1 MAKSPVT
8 IEEAAGHHGRVIKYY
23 RRSVINPPDGWT
35 QEQLAEAM
43 DISVR
48 WVQEMERMSFI
59 QSISRR
65 KALVAILGIPA
76 ALLDL
81 EEVVKISNSASTH
94 MQTWLLDSL
103 EDVTNTRWQLYYT
116 SGNSIT
122 EEGLLNQIERL
133 EQIADEG
140 LKDQNRIYRILVQN
154 YQLAGSLARDN
165 FHYSNAKKYFR
176 EAQRLAQEAQSPDLI
191 STSVS
196 RYAVALLRQERIEEA
211 LTMYRSAADLA
222 AHTQPHVKAYILSGL
237 AEVLA
242 RTNQRTEC
250 YKTLDLAEKLLDRAQ
265 LVSSVEDSAHV
276 RLSLQSLEDSRGEC
290 YVLLGEPL
298 KGLNY
303 LRTAQKQLDPTMN
316 RNRCRLLM
324 QQSEAFLAAGH
335 PDQCVRYALKGLQLA
350 QALESTSNIN
360 WAREIHVKLL
370 QSKWKGEPI
379 VGELG
384 AALIS

>member
-1 MAKSPVT
+1 MAKSPMT
-8 IEEAAGHHGRVIKYY
+8 IEEAAEHHGRVIKYY

-43 DISVR
+43 NISVR

-59 QSISRR
+59 QSVSRR

-76 ALLDL
+76 ALLNL
-81 EEVVKISNSASTH
+81 EEAVKISDSASTH
-94 MQTWLLDSL
+94 IQTWLLDSL

-140 LKDQNRIYRILVQN
+140 LKDQNRIYRILIQN

-176 EAQRLAQEAQSPDLI
+176 EAQRLAQDAQSPDLI
-191 STSVS
+191 ATSVS

-211 LTMYRSAADLA
+211 LTMYRGAADLA
-222 AHTQPHVKAYILSGL
+222 ARTQPQVRAYILSGL

-250 YKTLDLAEKLLDRAQ
+250 YKTLDLAEKLLDRAKV
-265 LVSSVEDSAHV
+265 VSPVEDFAHV
-276 RLSLQSLEDSRGEC
+276 RLTLQSLEDSRGEC

-303 LRTAQKQLDPTMN
+303 LRTAQKLLDPTMN

-350 QALESTSNIN
+350 QALESTSNVN
-360 WAREIHVKLL
+360 WAHEIHVKLL
-370 QSKWKGEPI
+370 RSKWRGEPI